1 MNIIIP
7 RLNQSRR
14 GRRSQ
19 IHKFCHFCVYT
30 GFLTLFVCIASLTL
44 SAEDTETPERSSAAK
59 SPETQTTENTVQKAA
74 PAENEGAPIETGKEK
89 ITGTADRME
98 RYDKDGITILIGNAK
113 TVRYN
118 EQDVEIG
125 FLNADKITMK
135 SVPETGTTTEII
147 AEGNVEIR
155 DQDIF
160 ATCDHAIM
168 NNLTNIITLK
178 ENVVVLQNKDRL
190 ETKLFTFNRTTGKQ
204 TGEGGVKFKVSV
216 TQAAPI
222 STETDENSESSEQIG
237 EEKTDA
243 AAPEKTETT
252 AEEDKKDTDAEAENA
267 DVDAEEKSDADTG
280 DAEGG
285 DSEEKIDTDTEDS
298 DDTDVGNAEDADA
311 EEKTDTDTEDSDD
324 TDAGDTEDADAS
336 EETDTDTENS
346 DDADADAD
354 ESEND

>member
-7 RLNQSRR
+7 PLNQSSRKR
-14 GRRSQ
+14 GSQ
-19 IHKFCHFCVYT
+19 RCQFRASV
-30 GFLTLFVCIASLTL
+30 GLLALLVFLIAGTVV
-44 SAEDTETPERSSAAK
+44 AEEDAK
-59 SPETQTTENTVQKAA
+59 PPATNAVETQMTENAGQKADI
-74 PAENEGAPIETGKEK
+74 PGNTDTTLEMSKEK

-118 EQDVEIG
+118 AQDVEIG

-135 SVPETGTTTEII
+135 SEPEIGTTTEII

-216 TQAAPI
+216 TQAAPVT
-222 STETDENSESSEQIG
+222 TETDENSESDEETG
-237 EEKTDA
+237 EEESAVTV
-243 AAPEKTETT
+243 PEKTETK
-252 AEEDKKDTDAEAENA
+252 AEEDKKDTDTETDDA
-267 DVDAEEKSDADTG
+267 DPDAEDKSDADTG
-280 DAEGG
+280 
-285 DSEEKIDTDTEDS
+285 
-298 DDTDVGNAEDADA
+298 NAEDAD
-311 EEKTDTDTEDSDD
+311 SQ
-324 TDAGDTEDADAS
+324 
-336 EETDTDTENS
+336 EETDTDTENP
-346 DDADADAD
+346 DDADADTETD

>member
-1 MNIIIP
+1 MNSHFTQKTRKHMNTIMP
-7 RLNQSRR
+7 PLNQSSPKR
-14 GRRSQ
+14 GSQ
-19 IHKFCHFCVYT
+19 RCQFCASV
-30 GFLTLFVCIASLTL
+30 GFLALLVFLISVTVV
-44 SAEDTETPERSSAAK
+44 AEEDAK
-59 SPETQTTENTVQKAA
+59 PPATNAVETQMTENAGQKADT
-74 PAENEGAPIETGKEK
+74 PGNTDTTSEMPKEK

-118 EQDVEIG
+118 AQDVEIG
-125 FLNADKITMK
+125 FLNADKITMN
-135 SVPETGTTTEII
+135 SDPETGTTTEII

-216 TQAAPI
+216 TQAAPVT
-222 STETDENSESSEQIG
+222 TETDENSESGEG
-237 EEKTDA
+237 TEEEKTA
-243 AAPEKTETT
+243 EAAPEKTETK
-252 AEEDKKDTDAEAENA
+252 AEEEKKDTDAET
-267 DVDAEEKSDADTG
+267 DDADADG
-280 DAEGG
+280 EDK
-285 DSEEKIDTDTEDS
+285 SDTDT
-298 DDTDVGNAEDADA
+298 GNTADADSQEA
-311 EEKTDTDTEDSDD
+311 
-324 TDAGDTEDADAS
+324 
-336 EETDTDTENS
+336 TDTDTENS
-346 DDADADAD
+346 DDADADPEAD